1 MKYSECPRAGAVR
14 EARYFYTSYVLFC
27 LAARS
32 SPTSLIL
39 DCLDLYHLAMLLILS
54 TLLLFLNSTRLAVF
68 NTFAL
73 APLPQSLG
81 EHLATLQGPSSNPL
95 HKLLFLQ
102 HLATLSED

>member
-1 MKYSECPRAGAVR
+1 MVAAVR

-39 DCLDLYHLAMLLILS
+39 DCLDLHRLAMLFTLS
-54 TLLLFLNSTRLAVF
+54 TLLLLLNSTWLAVF

-73 APLPQSLG
+73 ALLPQSLG
-81 EHLATLQGPSSNPL
+81 EHLATLQGAS
-95 HKLLFLQ
+95 
-102 HLATLSED
+102 